1 MNSSSTQQI
10 TLKSGLSAT
19 IRVLTPDDKEKIVT
33 AFSKLEA
40 ETTYTRFFS
49 YRKALSEAE
58 LDRACSTD
66 FVNRVALAAFI
77 QTDAGD
83 IIIGAASYSAHDT
96 TDGARIA
103 EVAFTIEEDYHGQG
117 LASIFL
123 KTLIELARQHGIS
136 RLEADVLASNAP
148 MLAVF
153 RRCGLP
159 TTTTTEDGVIHLEMN
174 IANSA
179 IKTS

>member
-10 TLKSGLSAT
+10 NLKNGLSAT
-19 IRVLTPDDKEKIVT
+19 IRVITPDDKEKIIT

-49 YRKALSEAE
+49 YKKALSEAE
-58 LDRACSTD
+58 LDKACSTD
-66 FVNRVALAAFI
+66 FINRVALAAFI
-77 QTDAGD
+77 QTDASD
-83 IIIGAASYSAHDT
+83 VIIGAASYSAHDT
-96 TDGARIA
+96 SDGARAA

-117 LASIFL
+117 LASILL
-123 KTLIELARQHGIS
+123 KTLIEIARQHEIS

-153 RRCGLP
+153 HRCGLP
-159 TTTTTEDGVIHLEMN
+159 TTTTTDDGVIHLEMN
-174 IANSA
+174 IAHSG
-179 IKTS
+179 IKAS

>member
-1 MNSSSTQQI
+1 MYKRQ
-10 TLKSGLSAT
+10 
-19 IRVLTPDDKEKIVT
+19 
-33 AFSKLEA
+33 
-40 ETTYTRFFS
+40 
-49 YRKALSEAE
+49 
-58 LDRACSTD
+58 
-66 FVNRVALAAFI
+66 
-77 QTDAGD
+77 
-83 IIIGAASYSAHDT
+83 ASYSAHDT

-117 LASIFL
+117 LASSFL

-159 TTTTTEDGVIHLEMN
+159 TTTTTDDGVIHLEMN
-174 IANSA
+174 IAHA
-179 IKTS
+179 GIKAS